1 MIKSIIYI
9 YIIKRLYTLIVP
21 FGMHRKDIKH
31 PETIGRG
38 MRKIYLTRMLTLS
51 EPESVCSSTSS
62 SSSPLP
68 WWKKYFGCFSRRRQS
83 NNSSAVNTGGG
94 RKYKQI
100 KNRTKRYRRK

>member
-1 MIKSIIYI
+1 M
-9 YIIKRLYTLIVP
+9 P
-21 FGMHRKDIKH
+21 FGMMHRKHIKH
-31 PETIGRG
+31 PKTIDRATGK
-38 MRKIYLTRMLTLS
+38 MYLTRMLTLS
-51 EPESVCSSTSS
+51 EPESVCSSASS